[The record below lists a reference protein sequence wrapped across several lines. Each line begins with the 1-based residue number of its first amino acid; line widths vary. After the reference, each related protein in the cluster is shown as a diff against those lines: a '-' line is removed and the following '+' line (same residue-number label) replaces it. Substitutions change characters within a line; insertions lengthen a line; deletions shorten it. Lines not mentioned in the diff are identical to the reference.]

1 MQKNRDGTAV
11 SSRLCSRYAGMGLAV
26 YMNGAK
32 AVETARKNPRKKQ
45 NPTHMAWCSHR
56 WSLPLADL
64 PVTIGKDHVV
74 QVAPD
79 PRCRHSA
86 ITLLSFI
93 FTPLL
98 YAVSTCFARRKL
110 DVLYKYCA
118 KLLCSFNKFGRIISL
133 APRRGTGYNK
143 VLMQAR

>member
-1 MQKNRDGTAV
+1 
-11 SSRLCSRYAGMGLAV
+11 MGLAV

-32 AVETARKNPRKKQ
+32 AVETARKDPHKKQ

-93 FTPLL
+93 FTPYYMQFQLAL
-98 YAVSTCFARRKL
+98 QEENWM
-110 DVLYKYCA
+110 YCI
-118 KLLCSFNKFGRIISL
+118 N
-133 APRRGTGYNK
+133 N
-143 VLMQAR
+143 V